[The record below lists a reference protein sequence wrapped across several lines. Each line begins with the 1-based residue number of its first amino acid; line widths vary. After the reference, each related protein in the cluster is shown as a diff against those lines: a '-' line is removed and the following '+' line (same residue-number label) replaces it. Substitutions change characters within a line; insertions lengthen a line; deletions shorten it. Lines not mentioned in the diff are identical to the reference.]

1 MAACSYLW
9 QVGWQ
14 QVDMNNVGIAGDQQA
29 RCHHNMLPETFFIQM
44 EISFFEKRKLGG
56 YRTELR

>member
-9 QVGWQ
+9 QVGGQ

-29 RCHHNMLPETFFIQM
+29 RCHHNMLPETFFIQFS
-44 EISFFEKRKLGG
+44 I
-56 YRTELR
+56 